1 MNDTIIT
8 HAKLTIL
15 KNLVNQI
22 ELNTK
27 DIKYLENVVFVLQN
41 FRLTDEQGIIKKK
54 LIQQNRKMQKE
65 INETIK
71 NL

>member
-22 ELNTK
+22 ELNKTLI
-27 DIKYLENVVFVLQN
+27 DFIDNTYFVVQN
-41 FRLTDEQGIIKKK
+41 FRLTEEQLLEKKGLK
-54 LIQQNRKMQKE
+54 KQNRKMQKE

>member
-1 MNDTIIT
+1 MNDTIIK
-8 HAKLTIL
+8 HEKLTIL
-15 KNLVNQI
+15 KHLVNQI

-27 DIKYLENVVFVLQN
+27 EIKHLDNVVFLIQN
-41 FRLTDEQGIIKKK
+41 FKLTDAQGTLKKDLKK
-54 LIQQNRKMQKE
+54 LNRKMQKE

>member
-8 HAKLTIL
+8 HAKLAIL

-27 DIKYLENVVFVLQN
+27 EIKHLDNVVFVLQN
-41 FRLTDEQGIIKKK
+41 FRLTDTQGALKKDLKK
-54 LIQQNRKMQKE
+54 LNRKMQKE

>member
-1 MNDTIIT
+1 MNDTIIKNE
-8 HAKLTIL
+8 KLAIL

-27 DIKYLENVVFVLQN
+27 EIKHLDNVVFVLQN
-41 FRLTDEQGIIKKK
+41 FMLTDKQGALKKDLKK
-54 LIQQNRKMQKE
+54 LNRKMQKE

>member
-1 MNDTIIT
+1 MNDTIIK
-8 HAKLTIL
+8 HEKLTIL
-15 KNLVNQI
+15 KHLVNQI

-27 DIKYLENVVFVLQN
+27 EIKHLDNVVFVLQN
-41 FRLTDEQGIIKKK
+41 FRLTDVQGTLKKDLKK
-54 LIQQNRKMQKE
+54 LNKKMQKE